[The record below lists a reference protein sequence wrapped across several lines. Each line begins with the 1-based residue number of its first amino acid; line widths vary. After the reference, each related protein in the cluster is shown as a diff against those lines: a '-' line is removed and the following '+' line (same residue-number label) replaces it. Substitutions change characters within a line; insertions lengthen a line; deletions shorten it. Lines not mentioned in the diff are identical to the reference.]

1 MTRSPLPAVHCLFV
15 PAAILLLAGAG
26 TEAARAARF
35 VVPDDYPSPAA
46 ALAAGA
52 NTGVDTVLVRSGRY
66 TDVAVSDLPGGGVL
80 AGAVLYS
87 GVYLLAHP
95 ENATPPVID
104 VGAGGDRV
112 AIATAGDTDVTV
124 DGFLLPAGPRHSI
137 EALDSRIV
145 VRNCSL
151 EAGFRANDC
160 ATIELS
166 DNRISAPAGDAIFVE
181 NSGLLLIGNEV
192 SNALRDAVTWVSVAG
207 EFAAENNAIHD
218 NGGFGLV
225 VSGTGVSADIRK
237 NLIHDNLESG
247 IFLTLTSSNAVV
259 EENTIWMNGD
269 VGVRTTAGAAITV
282 ARNLIGRNQI
292 GLTCE
297 SALTLDCNDVWQNT
311 AIDYDGPCG
320 PHPTDFAL
328 DPEFCCP
335 DGSCFTLQ
343 TDSPCAPANSGGC
356 GQVGARPVGC
366 GAATVEGATWGE
378 IKARF
383 RR

>member
-1 MTRSPLPAVHCLFV
+1 MTRSRLAAAWPLVAV
-15 PAAILLLAGAG
+15 LLVRAGAG
-26 TEAARAARF
+26 AEPAHAARL

-46 ALAAGA
+46 ALTVGA

-66 TDVAVSDLPGGGVL
+66 TEVVLSDLPGGNVL
-80 AGAVLYS
+80 AGAVLYP

-95 ENATPPVID
+95 ESVSPPVID
-104 VGAGGDRV
+104 VGAGNDRV

-124 DGFLLPAGPRHSI
+124 DGFHLPAGPRHSI
-137 EALDSRIV
+137 EALDSRLS
-145 VRNCSL
+145 VRRCTL
-151 EAGFRANDC
+151 EAGFRGNDC
-160 ATIELS
+160 AAIALTA
-166 DNRISAPAGDAIFVE
+166 NRITAPAGDAVFVE
-181 NSGLLLIGNEV
+181 NSGLLLAGNEV
-192 SNALRDAVTWVSVAG
+192 SGALRDAVTWVSVAG
-207 EFAAENNAIHD
+207 EFAAEDNAIHH

-225 VSGTGVSADIRK
+225 ISGTGVSADIRR

-247 IFLTLTSSNAVV
+247 IFLTLTGSAAVV

-269 VGVRTTAGAAITV
+269 VGVRTTSGAAITI
-282 ARNLIGRNQI
+282 ARNVIGRNQI

-297 SALTLDCNDVWQNT
+297 EAIALDCNDLWTNT
-311 AIDYDGPCG
+311 VIDYEGPCG
-320 PHPTDFAL
+320 EHPTDFAL
-328 DPEFCCP
+328 DPEFCCT

-343 TDSPCAPANSGGC
+343 MDSPCPPANSGGC

-366 GAATVEGATWGE
+366 GAAQVEGATWGG

>member
-1 MTRSPLPAVHCLFV
+1 MMRSR
-15 PAAILLLAGAG
+15 LLARNRLLFPVALVVLGAG
-26 TEAARAARF
+26 ADAARAARL
-35 VVPDDYPSPAA
+35 VVPDDFPSPAT
-46 ALAAGA
+46 ALMAGA
-52 NTGVDTVLVRSGRY
+52 NLGVDTVLVRSGTY
-66 TDVAVSDLPGGGVL
+66 TDAALSDLPGGTVL

-104 VGAGGDRV
+104 VGPGSDRV

-124 DGFLLPAGPRHSI
+124 DGFILQAGPRHSI

-145 VRNCSL
+145 VRNCTL

-160 ATIELS
+160 ATIELA
-166 DNRISAPAGDAIFVE
+166 DNRITAPAGDATFVE
-181 NSGLLLIGNEV
+181 NSGLVLIGNEV
-192 SNALRDAVTWVSVAG
+192 SGAIRDAVTWVSTAG
-207 EFAAENNAIHD
+207 EFYAEDNSIHD

-282 ARNLIGRNQI
+282 ARNIIGRNQI

-297 SALTLDCNDVWQNT
+297 SALALDCNDVWENT
-311 AIDYDGPCG
+311 AIDYEGPCG
-320 PHPTDFAL
+320 QHPTDFAL
-328 DPEFCCP
+328 DPEFCCM

-343 TDSPCAPANSGGC
+343 ADSPCAPASSGGC

-366 GAATVEGATWGE
+366 GAAAVEGATWGE